1 MREPANKSL
10 LTDVSG
16 FRFHPCT
23 IIASILLPEFREKA
37 LSHAPCLDT
46 GHKRM
51 RTSTLMVRS
60 VATPRVSNHEA
71 SKEQQ

>member
-1 MREPANKSL
+1 

-23 IIASILLPEFREKA
+23 IIASILLLKFREIT
-37 LSHAPCLDT
+37 LSHALRLDS

-51 RTSTLMVRS
+51 RKGPSW
-60 VATPRVSNHEA
+60 
-71 SKEQQ
+71 

>member
-1 MREPANKSL
+1 

-23 IIASILLPEFREKA
+23 IIASILLPEFRKII
-37 LSHAPCLDT
+37 LRHAPSLDL

-51 RTSTLMVRS
+51 R
-60 VATPRVSNHEA
+60 E
-71 SKEQQ
+71 E